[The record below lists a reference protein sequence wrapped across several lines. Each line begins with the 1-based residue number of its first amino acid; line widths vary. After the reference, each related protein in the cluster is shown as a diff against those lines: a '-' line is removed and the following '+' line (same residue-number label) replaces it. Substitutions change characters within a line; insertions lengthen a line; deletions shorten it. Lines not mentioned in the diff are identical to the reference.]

1 MKFAGVNITTNRL
14 INGYILGETL
24 FARKIAENGYSH
36 RDDTFFR
43 IGPIS
48 PTVLVLCFM
57 PFSNFGTKLRSLG
70 RKCNFKNLTVGTDID
85 IALTG

>member
-1 MKFAGVNITTNRL
+1 MVTFWAKLYLLEKLRKTVTAIVT
-14 INGYILGETL
+14 IL
-24 FARKIAENGYSH
+24 
-36 RDDTFFR
+36 FFR